1 MIEVL
6 KEEVLQDTI
15 LNYPNNS
22 IVNLSIRRFI

>member
-15 LNYPNNS
+15 LNYPNNR